1 MSIDKTTT
9 QTFRVSGCELDFS
22 YNRFRISD
30 PANGEVIVIEG
41 MDWRKLKDAMGDY
54 YSTNASNST
63 GVEWFR
69 NSVRFWDVDDL
80 KALGAAVQ
88 GAIAEKE
95 VTAKAEQ

>member
-1 MSIDKTTT
+1 MAIQKTVVTSFT
-9 QTFRVSGCELDFS
+9 ATGCELNFS
-22 YNRFRISD
+22 FNRLRVTD
-30 PANGEVIVIEG
+30 PKGSEIIQIES
-41 MDWRKLKDAMGDY
+41 MDWRKLQDALGDY
-54 YSTNASNST
+54 YSSHASGSV

-95 VTAKAEQ
+95 VTTKAEQ